1 MKNETEVN
9 VFTLSNGL
17 RVVHSPNTATPMAA
31 LNVLYNAGAR
41 DERPGLTGL
50 AHLFEHVMFGG
61 SANIS
66 DFDSTLTAAGGTN
79 NAFTG
84 SDFTN
89 FYDMA
94 PAQNAETL
102 FYLESDRML
111 APSLSQETID
121 VQRKVVI
128 EEFKE
133 TTLNRPYGDLYQT
146 LRPLLY
152 GDIHPYSWPVIGKEI
167 SHIER
172 ITRHDLTDWF
182 DRLYSPDNAIVAV
195 TGNISLER
203 TRSLS
208 EKWFGGI
215 AARPVAPRVIADVTA
230 PTAPRIVTVT
240 GRVPSTLITA
250 AFLMDP
256 YGTDG
261 YLAADA
267 ITDVLSAGRA
277 SRFYRRLMA
286 EGDGMFT
293 EADACITGHEHQGM
307 LLLTARLSDEK
318 TDPMEALVRLLD
330 EARSV
335 VSEGITET
343 ELQRLKN
350 KQQSNEAMAR
360 LDYLNYGYRLALAEY
375 HGERHDTML
384 RRYLGLQRDMIVD
397 TADKIFNST
406 APAVVIYRPEG
417 LG

>member
-1 MKNETEVN
+1 MNEHTEVN
-9 VFTLSNGL
+9 VFTLGNGL
-17 RVVHSPNTATPMAA
+17 RVVHSPNTATPMVAV
-31 LNVLYNAGAR
+31 NVMYNAGAR

-50 AHLFEHVMFGG
+50 AHLFEHLMFGG
-61 SANIS
+61 SANVP
-66 DFDSTLTAAGGTN
+66 DFDSTLTAAGGSN

-111 APSLSQETID
+111 APSLSQETLD

-152 GDIHPYSWPVIGKEI
+152 GDSHPYSWPVIGKDI
-167 SHIER
+167 SHIENIR
-172 ITRHDLTDWF
+172 RSDLTDWF
-182 DRLYSPDNAIVAV
+182 DRHYSPDNAIMAV
-195 TGNISLER
+195 TGNITLDR
-203 TRSLS
+203 TRQLS

-215 AARPVAPRVIADVTA
+215 APRPVPPRCVPDIAAPAE
-230 PTAPRIVTVT
+230 PRIVTVT

-250 AFLMDP
+250 AYLMDP

-286 EGDGMFT
+286 EGDGLFT
-293 EADACITGHEHQGM
+293 EAEACITGHEHQGM

-318 TDPMEALVRLLD
+318 TDPMEALGRLIA

-335 VSEGITET
+335 VTEGVSETD
-343 ELQRLKN
+343 LQRLKN
-350 KQQSNEAMAR
+350 RQQSNEAMAR

-384 RRYLGLQRDMIVD
+384 RRYLGLRTDMIVD

-417 LG
+417 L